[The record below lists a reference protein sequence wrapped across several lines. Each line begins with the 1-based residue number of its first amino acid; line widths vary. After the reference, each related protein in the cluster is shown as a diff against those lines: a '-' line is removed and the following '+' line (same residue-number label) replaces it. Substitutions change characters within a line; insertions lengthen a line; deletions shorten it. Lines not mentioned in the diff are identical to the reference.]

1 MAPETALLLPQPS
14 LLQRTNGCVTRA
26 EMKIVGIACGV
37 GVWKTYGR
45 PCARSTLLR
54 LSLVARRATRS
65 AGSSFDGGMKSLFS
79 VNFYET

>member
-1 MAPETALLLPQPS
+1 MVAPETALLLSQPS

-26 EMKIVGIACGV
+26 EMKIACGV